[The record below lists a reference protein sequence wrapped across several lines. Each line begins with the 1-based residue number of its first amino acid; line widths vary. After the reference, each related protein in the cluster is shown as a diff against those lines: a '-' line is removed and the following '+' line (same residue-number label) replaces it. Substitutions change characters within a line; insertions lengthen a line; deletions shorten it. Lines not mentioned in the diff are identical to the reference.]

1 MEINDIVV
9 NIILLHNDAISSQGQ
24 ITTMKGATE
33 QFKYY
38 WLEIIFSIMLFFFSI
53 PFVNIPQFMNPS

>member
-24 ITTMKGATE
+24 ITTMKGVTE

-38 WLEIIFSIMLFFFSI
+38 
-53 PFVNIPQFMNPS
+53 